1 MSIGT
6 SAAEQQSAGMRAPTS
21 ARGLQQ
27 VTGTGATSNATT
39 TTLRVGEMAAARDG
53 DTLGG
58 TVLVGATAI
67 RIGFASTEAAAETAA
82 SATAP
87 ILPAYGRLDWLVTAS
102 DAFVAAEAV
111 DGASAFEFSVWT
123 SSGV

>member
-27 VTGTGATSNATT
+27 VTGTGTGATSNATALT
-39 TTLRVGEMAAARDG
+39 IGEMA
-53 DTLGG
+53 

-67 RIGFASTEAAAETAA
+67 RVGFASTGAAAETAA

-87 ILPAYGRLDWLVTAS
+87 ILPAYGRLDWLVTSS
-102 DAFVAAEAV
+102 DAFVASEAA
-111 DGASAFEFSVWT
+111 DGASAFEFSAWT

>member
-1 MSIGT
+1 MAIGS

-21 ARGLQQ
+21 GRGLQQ

-39 TTLRVGEMAAARDG
+39 TTLTIGEMA
-53 DTLGG
+53 

-102 DAFVAAEAV
+102 DAFVAAEAA
-111 DGASAFEFSVWT
+111 DAASAFEFHVWT
-123 SSGV
+123 SSGT